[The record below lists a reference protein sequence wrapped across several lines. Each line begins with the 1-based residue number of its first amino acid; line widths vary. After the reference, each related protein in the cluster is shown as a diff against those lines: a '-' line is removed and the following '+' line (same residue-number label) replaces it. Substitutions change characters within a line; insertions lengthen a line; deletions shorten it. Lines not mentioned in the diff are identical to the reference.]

1 MNKDIQQL
9 KKLRAYLMAKDW
21 MEYRNYTK
29 VGKRWELSRDRSRMI
44 VIKEI
49 DRLRMIG
56 EYSGL
61 NGQLNK

>member
-1 MNKDIQQL
+1 MDNNVQQL

-29 VGKRWELSRDRSRMI
+29 VGKRWGLSGDGVRMI

-49 DRLRMIG
+49 DRLREIG
-56 EYSGL
+56 EY
-61 NGQLNK
+61 ND